1 MLKNNTFIYNIFIL
15 YPFYSIVFGITPNNK
30 NYKRTTNMAKYC
42 DLFATFFKIGTFTIG
57 GGYAMIPLIQREVVE
72 RRHWLSETEM
82 LDAIAL
88 SQTMPGILA
97 ANIAALVGQRL
108 RGVKGALVAVA
119 GNIMM
124 PIVFIILIAAL
135 FQRFKDIPAVQHAFM
150 ALRPAVVALIAAPVF
165 NLARKAGVTLR
176 TAWIP
181 LLAAL
186 LIWLLGVS
194 PVLVILAALAAGYL
208 YAKLSPTHNS

>member
-1 MLKNNTFIYNIFIL
+1 
-15 YPFYSIVFGITPNNK
+15 
-30 NYKRTTNMAKYC
+30 MAKYC
-42 DLFATFFKIGTFTIG
+42 ELFATFFKIGTFTIG

-72 RRHWLSETEM
+72 RRRWLSETEM

-165 NLARKAGVTLR
+165 TLARKAGVTLR
-176 TAWIP
+176 TVWIP